1 MSELPTNASLPGLDS
16 LLGVTIAEA
25 SGSRVVLN
33 LSVRPNLHQ
42 PNGILHGGVHCAL
55 VESAASIGAG
65 LWFGEKGTVVGVS
78 NQTDF
83 LKAVREGDLT
93 AAAEPIHQGRLQQLW
108 VVTITDSQNR
118 LVARGQVRI
127 QNLPALLV

>member
-108 VVTITDSQNR
+108 VVTITDSQDR